1 MKAIISYLFST
12 ILCLTVYS
20 QYNITLK
27 SHINYQDFR
36 GVSLNGIWGYVDSQ
50 GNEYAI
56 VGTRSGVSVVS
67 LANPE
72 NPVEV
77 YWHEG
82 QFSIWREIKTYG
94 NYAYVTTEAPSGLLI
109 IDMSPLPNN
118 PIVNYVYYTGPA
130 NHPWQTAHTLYIDEE
145 EGYCYIFGANRGNG
159 GAIILDIATDP
170 MNPIEVGVF
179 DNWYVH
185 DGFARG
191 NKLYLAHINQG
202 FFSVVDITN
211 KSNPVLLGTASTP
224 KNFTHNVWLSVDNQ
238 FLFATDEVSGAYI
251 ASYDISDPTNIIEL
265 DRIQSNPGLG
275 IVPHNVHVKNNWL
288 VTSYY
293 TDGVLIHDA
302 SRPFNLIETG
312 SFDTTPLQNTNMQG
326 CWSVY
331 PYFPSGLIVASD
343 IELGLFVLEPNY
355 KLGSYLEGNV
365 YDASDGNALS
375 GVTVTI
381 EGNNQ
386 SAITNLS
393 GSYATGIVQDGNF
406 NVSYVK
412 PLYYPQT
419 HTVNLAEGVVTNFN
433 VNLEPMPSFNLTI
446 TVLEEITNQPIFDA
460 FVRFEVPLHVV
471 NLTTNGLGEAE
482 LVLYYMDTYKITVG
496 KWGFVTSCTE
506 MFINNQ
512 TGSLTIHLKKG
523 WYDDFSF
530 DFGWSTT
537 STATQGHWVRE
548 IPIASSSGSAPGIDA
563 PADCNGFAFLTG
575 NGSMNPN
582 LDQVTNGIVTLIS
595 PVFDLTEFSD
605 PHINYW
611 TWYYN
616 FHGPNPPPD
625 DTLKIF
631 LSNGNEMV
639 LIDFKAFP
647 DATQSLWEFSSI
659 RVTDHITP
667 SSTMQLFVQISDFPE
682 TVNITEAGFD
692 YFSVSNSN
700 TVSSLESEATMYII
714 FPNPSNG
721 SFKITHFEKVKELYI
736 TDVHGRRQD
745 FLVKE
750 NWVFLT
756 NAQAGVYFVEL
767 ITFDGE
773 RIVKLISIDN

>member
-1 MKAIISYLFST
+1 MKSIISYFIISILSFSAF
-12 ILCLTVYS
+12 S
-20 QYNITLK
+20 QNNITLK

-36 GVSLNGIWGYVDSQ
+36 GVSLNGIWGHVDSE

-56 VGTRSGVSVVS
+56 VGTRSGVSIVS
-67 LANPE
+67 LVNPE

-77 YWHEG
+77 HWHQG
-82 QFSIWREIKTYG
+82 QFSIWREVKTYG
-94 NYAYVTTEAPSGLLI
+94 NYAYITTEAPSGLLI

-118 PIVNYVYYTGPA
+118 PIVNHVHYTGPT
-130 NHPWQTAHTLYIDEE
+130 NNSWQTAHSLYIDEE

-191 NKLYLAHINQG
+191 NLLYLAHINQG
-202 FFSVVDITN
+202 FFSIVDITN
-211 KSNPVLLGTASTP
+211 KNNPILLGTATTP
-224 KNFTHNVWLSVDNQ
+224 KNFTHNIWLSDDNQ
-238 FLFATDEVSGAYI
+238 FAFVTDEVSGAYI
-251 ASYDISDPTNIIEL
+251 TSYDISDPSNIFEL

-326 CWSVY
+326 CWGVF
-331 PYFPSGLIVASD
+331 PYFPSGLIIASD

-365 YDASDGNALS
+365 LDASNGNALS

-381 EGNNQ
+381 DGNNQ
-386 SAITNLS
+386 SATTNLS
-393 GSYATGIVQDGNF
+393 GSYATGIGQNGSF
-406 NVSYVK
+406 NVNYLK

-419 HTVNLAEGVVTNFN
+419 HNINLAEGIVTNFD
-433 VNLEPMPSFNLTI
+433 VNLEPMPSFNLTV
-446 TVLEEITNQPIFDA
+446 TVLEEGTNQPIFDA
-460 FVRFEVPLHVV
+460 MVRFEVPLHEV
-471 NLTTNGLGEAE
+471 NQTTNGLGETA
-482 LVLYYMDTYKITVG
+482 LVLYYIDTYKVTVG
-496 KWGFVTSCTE
+496 KWGFVTSCAE
-506 MFINNQ
+506 MSINDQ
-512 TGSLTIHLKKG
+512 TGNLTFHLKKG

-548 IPIASSSGSAPGIDA
+548 IPVASSSGSAPGIDA

-575 NGSMNPN
+575 NGSMDPN
-582 LDQVTNGIVTLIS
+582 FDQVTNGVVTLIS
-595 PVFDLTEFSD
+595 PVFDLTGFSD

-616 FHGPNPPPD
+616 FHGPNPPPN
-625 DTLKIF
+625 DTLKII
-631 LSNGNEMV
+631 LSNGNQMV
-639 LIDFKAFP
+639 LIDHKAYP
-647 DATQSLWEFSSI
+647 NAPQSEWVFSSI

-667 SSTMQLFVQISDFPE
+667 TSNMQLFVQISDFQE

-700 TVSSLESEATMYII
+700 TVSSDESQWSRFIV
-714 FPNPSNG
+714 FPNPSSG
-721 SFKITHFEKVKELYI
+721 SFKVTNFEKLEKLTVF
-736 TDVHGRRQD
+736 DVQGRKQD
-745 FLVKE
+745 YSLVE
-750 NWVFLT
+750 NLIVM
-756 NAQAGVYFVEL
+756 NSAKSGVYFIEL
-767 ITFDGE
+767 INFNGE
-773 RIVKLISIDN
+773 RIIQMVTIQN